1 MPTTLLL
8 PPTPQV
14 FGPSYGP
21 IATLGTGN
29 IDEIIKLYQFVC
41 LILRFQCF
49 TVHFTICVALFIHN
63 LMRKIGMQ
71 NDRKKKNSLKNK
83 LTQPMSSKLIFLSTI
98 KARYPVGDKPEECD
112 STRENSSKHS
122 GRGDS
127 GASSGGGGSNGGGI
141 ICQRC
146 QDVKRGPL
154 KRIQVCEYCKE
165 WKRLEALL
173 PNQVRRKTPTEVGI
187 NKAVFF
193 NNTDTFFKKFELL
206 ITFSLKTK
214 KK

>member
-1 MPTTLLL
+1 M
-8 PPTPQV
+8 
-14 FGPSYGP
+14 
-21 IATLGTGN
+21 
-29 IDEIIKLYQFVC
+29 
-41 LILRFQCF
+41 
-49 TVHFTICVALFIHN
+49 HFTICVALFIHN

-193 NNTDTFFKKFELL
+193 NNTDIFFKKFELL

>member
-1 MPTTLLL
+1 M
-8 PPTPQV
+8 
-14 FGPSYGP
+14 
-21 IATLGTGN
+21 
-29 IDEIIKLYQFVC
+29 
-41 LILRFQCF
+41 
-49 TVHFTICVALFIHN
+49 HFTIFVALFI
-63 LMRKIGMQ
+63 GMQ
-71 NDRKKKNSLKNK
+71 KNDRRKNFSFSK

-122 GRGDS
+122 GRGDG
-127 GASSGGGGSNGGGI
+127 GASGGGGGGGNVGGI

-173 PNQVRRKTPTEVGI
+173 PNQVRRKTPTEVST
-187 NKAVFF
+187 NFL
-193 NNTDTFFKKFELL
+193 NCELL
-206 ITFSLKTK
+206 TTFSSEKQKTT
-214 KK
+214 

>member
-1 MPTTLLL
+1 MI
-8 PPTPQV
+8 
-14 FGPSYGP
+14 GR
-21 IATLGTGN
+21 
-29 IDEIIKLYQFVC
+29 K
-41 LILRFQCF
+41 
-49 TVHFTICVALFIHN
+49 N
-63 LMRKIGMQ
+63 LS
-71 NDRKKKNSLKNK
+71 NSK

-122 GRGDS
+122 GRGDG
-127 GASSGGGGSNGGGI
+127 GASGGGGGNVGGI

-173 PNQVRRKTPTEVGI
+173 PNQVRRKTPTEVSTNFLNCTLNSQCNYKVEENLRI
-187 NKAVFF
+187 
-193 NNTDTFFKKFELL
+193 
-206 ITFSLKTK
+206 S
-214 KK
+214 

>member
-1 MPTTLLL
+1 MI
-8 PPTPQV
+8 
-14 FGPSYGP
+14 G
-21 IATLGTGN
+21 
-29 IDEIIKLYQFVC
+29 
-41 LILRFQCF
+41 
-49 TVHFTICVALFIHN
+49 
-63 LMRKIGMQ
+63 RK
-71 NDRKKKNSLKNK
+71 NFSNSK

-122 GRGDS
+122 GRGDG
-127 GASSGGGGSNGGGI
+127 GASGGGGGGNVGGI

-173 PNQVRRKTPTEVGI
+173 PNQVRRKTPTEVST
-187 NKAVFF
+187 NFL
-193 NNTDTFFKKFELL
+193 NCTFFQ
-206 ITFSLKTK
+206 TFSPEKRK
-214 KK
+214 KNRFKIV

>member
-1 MPTTLLL
+1 M
-8 PPTPQV
+8 
-14 FGPSYGP
+14 
-21 IATLGTGN
+21 
-29 IDEIIKLYQFVC
+29 
-41 LILRFQCF
+41 
-49 TVHFTICVALFIHN
+49 
-63 LMRKIGMQ
+63 IG
-71 NDRKKKNSLKNK
+71 RKKNSLKNK

-187 NKAVFF
+187 NQAIFF
-193 NNTDTFFKKFELL
+193 LIIQILFSRNLSFSSRFYGRRKKNR
-206 ITFSLKTK
+206 I
-214 KK
+214 

>member
-1 MPTTLLL
+1 MI
-8 PPTPQV
+8 
-14 FGPSYGP
+14 G
-21 IATLGTGN
+21 
-29 IDEIIKLYQFVC
+29 
-41 LILRFQCF
+41 
-49 TVHFTICVALFIHN
+49 
-63 LMRKIGMQ
+63 RK
-71 NDRKKKNSLKNK
+71 NFSNSK

-122 GRGDS
+122 GRGDG
-127 GASSGGGGSNGGGI
+127 GASGGGGGGGNVGGI

-173 PNQVRRKTPTEVGI
+173 PNQVRRKSPTEVSRKFL
-187 NKAVFF
+187 NF
-193 NNTDTFFKKFELL
+193 TFFKHCEQSCLPHFLPKNKNK
-206 ITFSLKTK
+206 IIII
-214 KK
+214 

>member
-1 MPTTLLL
+1 M
-8 PPTPQV
+8 
-14 FGPSYGP
+14 
-21 IATLGTGN
+21 
-29 IDEIIKLYQFVC
+29 
-41 LILRFQCF
+41 
-49 TVHFTICVALFIHN
+49 HFTIFVTLFIRN

-71 NDRKKKNSLKNK
+71 KNDRKKKKSFGK

-122 GRGDS
+122 GRGDG
-127 GASSGGGGSNGGGI
+127 GASGGGGGGGNVGGI

-173 PNQVRRKTPTEVGI
+173 PNQVRRKTPTEVST
-187 NKAVFF
+187 NFL
-193 NNTDTFFKKFELL
+193 NRTFFKHCELVT
-206 ITFSLKTK
+206 TFSP
-214 KK
+214 

>member
-1 MPTTLLL
+1 M
-8 PPTPQV
+8 
-14 FGPSYGP
+14 
-21 IATLGTGN
+21 
-29 IDEIIKLYQFVC
+29 
-41 LILRFQCF
+41 
-49 TVHFTICVALFIHN
+49 HFTIFVALFIRN

-71 NDRKKKNSLKNK
+71 KNDKRRKTFPLNSK

-122 GRGDS
+122 GRGDG
-127 GASSGGGGSNGGGI
+127 GASGGGGGGGNVGGI

-173 PNQVRRKTPTEVGI
+173 PNQVRRKTPTEVST
-187 NKAVFF
+187 NFL
-193 NNTDTFFKKFELL
+193 NRTFF
-206 ITFSLKTK
+206 
-214 KK
+214 

>member
-1 MPTTLLL
+1 M
-8 PPTPQV
+8 
-14 FGPSYGP
+14 
-21 IATLGTGN
+21 
-29 IDEIIKLYQFVC
+29 
-41 LILRFQCF
+41 
-49 TVHFTICVALFIHN
+49 HFTICVALLILN

-173 PNQVRRKTPTEVGI
+173 PNQVRRKTPTEVST
-187 NKAVFF
+187 NFL
-193 NNTDTFFKKFELL
+193 NRTFFKHCELL
-206 ITFSLKTK
+206 TTFSP
-214 KK
+214 

>member
-1 MPTTLLL
+1 MI
-8 PPTPQV
+8 
-14 FGPSYGP
+14 GR
-21 IATLGTGN
+21 
-29 IDEIIKLYQFVC
+29 K
-41 LILRFQCF
+41 
-49 TVHFTICVALFIHN
+49 N
-63 LMRKIGMQ
+63 LS
-71 NDRKKKNSLKNK
+71 NSK

-122 GRGDS
+122 GRGDG
-127 GASSGGGGSNGGGI
+127 GASGGGGGGGNVGGI

-173 PNQVRRKTPTEVGI
+173 PNQVRRKTPTEVSTI
-187 NKAVFF
+187 F
-193 NNTDTFFKKFELL
+193 
-206 ITFSLKTK
+206 
-214 KK
+214 

>member
-1 MPTTLLL
+1 M
-8 PPTPQV
+8 
-14 FGPSYGP
+14 
-21 IATLGTGN
+21 I
-29 IDEIIKLYQFVC
+29 E
-41 LILRFQCF
+41 
-49 TVHFTICVALFIHN
+49 
-63 LMRKIGMQ
+63 RK
-71 NDRKKKNSLKNK
+71 NFSNSK

-122 GRGDS
+122 GRGDG
-127 GASSGGGGSNGGGI
+127 GASGGGGGGGNIGGI

-173 PNQVRRKTPTEVGI
+173 PNQVRRKTPTEVSTI
-187 NKAVFF
+187 FLNC
-193 NNTDTFFKKFELL
+193 TFFQ
-206 ITFSLKTK
+206 TFSPEKRRKTPI
-214 KK
+214 

>member
-1 MPTTLLL
+1 MI
-8 PPTPQV
+8 
-14 FGPSYGP
+14 G
-21 IATLGTGN
+21 
-29 IDEIIKLYQFVC
+29 
-41 LILRFQCF
+41 
-49 TVHFTICVALFIHN
+49 
-63 LMRKIGMQ
+63 RK
-71 NDRKKKNSLKNK
+71 NFSNSK

-122 GRGDS
+122 GRGDG
-127 GASSGGGGSNGGGI
+127 GASGGGGNVGGI

-173 PNQVRRKTPTEVGI
+173 PNQVRRKTPTEVGTI
-187 NKAVFF
+187 FLNYPFSSIVSSSPHFLPKNKEKYNYLTNLCFEKK
-193 NNTDTFFKKFELL
+193 NNE
-206 ITFSLKTK
+206 
-214 KK
+214 

>member
-1 MPTTLLL
+1 
-8 PPTPQV
+8 
-14 FGPSYGP
+14 
-21 IATLGTGN
+21 
-29 IDEIIKLYQFVC
+29 
-41 LILRFQCF
+41 
-49 TVHFTICVALFIHN
+49 
-63 LMRKIGMQ
+63 MRKD
-71 NDRKKKNSLKNK
+71 DRKKKKSFSK

-122 GRGDS
+122 GRGDG
-127 GASSGGGGSNGGGI
+127 GASGGGGNVGGI

-173 PNQVRRKTPTEVGI
+173 PNQVRRKTPTEVS
-187 NKAVFF
+187 FF
-193 NNTDTFFKKFELL
+193 LNCTFSKHCE
-206 ITFSLKTK
+206 ITFSPEKRIKTNLDLAALK
-214 KK
+214 KKLRINKKDSFQ